1 MNYECSARMFRE
13 NKGRF
18 PRDSLKALKAYDND
32 ATCERVDPAKKRM
45 LKEKFR
51 IAESFAAR
59 FIGNIVKLITN
70 ERQVQGV
77 RLLLMFELHVLI
89 RLVESLL
96 LAMLEAFCR

>member
-1 MNYECSARMFRE
+1 LNYECSARMFRE

-18 PRDSLKALKAYDND
+18 PRDSLKALKAYDSD

-77 RLLLMFELHVLI
+77 RWLDGMTLTLSVALDVRIARSH
-89 RLVESLL
+89 
-96 LAMLEAFCR
+96 